1 LGAQLQLAEMQSP
14 AHELEFLKTPAEH
27 QRPLLNPSQHSVLPP
42 TDSEH
47 RASPSKNSQSRWFI
61 LSWKYQLLSWLGSLA
76 CFIATVVVLRVFDGK
91 PLPNLRIGITPNAI
105 VGLLATFTELL
116 LVVPVNSAFGQLKW
130 LRSLRA
136 RPMDDFRAIDDA
148 SRGPWG
154 SVLLL
159 AHRTGG

>member
-1 LGAQLQLAEMQSP
+1 MQSP

-27 QRPLLNPSQHSVLPP
+27 QQPLLNTSQQSVSPP
-42 TDSEH
+42 TDSKK
-47 RASPSKNSQSRWFI
+47 SPSASKDAESQWSFM
-61 LSWKYQLLSWLGSLA
+61 SWKYQMLSWLGSLA
-76 CFIATVVVLRVFDGK
+76 FLIATVIVLRVFDGK
-91 PLPNLRIGITPNAI
+91 PLPDLRIGITPNAI

-154 SVLLL
+154 SLMLL
-159 AHRTGG
+159 ARRTGG